1 MTPQYRP
8 QGIGKGCAKPLPPSE
23 EVPTPLQV
31 IGSLL
36 QIIENARWA
45 ILALDPTGD
54 TSRDLEAAPRTSGW
68 EDLLRTLRKEEQEI
82 YNLERKK

>member
-8 QGIGKGCAKPLPPSE
+8 QGIGESFAKPLPPSE

-36 QIIENARWA
+36 QIIENARFA
-45 ILALDPTGD
+45 ILALDLTGD
-54 TSRDLEAAPRTSGW
+54 TSRDLEEAPRTSGW
-68 EDLLRTLRKEEQEI
+68 TDLLRSLRKEEQET
-82 YNLERKK
+82 YNLRRKK